1 MHQSAAYHLCFPPLL
16 PSQQRH
22 LTEAASES
30 VYVTKDSLTG
40 LVQSYYSNLQDIMK
54 ALEQDEDNIKQG
66 ERAVV

>member
-1 MHQSAAYHLCFPPLL
+1 M
-16 PSQQRH
+16 
-22 LTEAASES
+22 EAASES

-54 ALEQDEDNIKQG
+54 MLEQDEDNIKQG